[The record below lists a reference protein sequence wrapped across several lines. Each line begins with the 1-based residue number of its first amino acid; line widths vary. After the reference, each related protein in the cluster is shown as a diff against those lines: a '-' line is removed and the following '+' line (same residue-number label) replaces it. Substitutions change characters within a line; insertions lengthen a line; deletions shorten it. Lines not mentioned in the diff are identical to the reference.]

1 MRSDTTRLRQVLLNL
16 LSNACK
22 FTDHGRITL
31 QVDRSGNDLVF
42 RVRDSGIGMTPE
54 QLGRLFQAFS
64 QAETST
70 AAKYGGTGLGLA
82 ITRRLCQL
90 MGGDVTVESQAGTGS
105 TFTVRLP
112 AAGPDEQAAP
122 IVRESGEPLAQ
133 ANTVLVIDD
142 DAAARDLV
150 MRCLEKH
157 GMRAVGAADGTTGLR
172 LARERHPDAI
182 TLDIVMPG
190 MDGWAVLST
199 LKGDAATA
207 EIPVIMLSMVDEQ
220 HLAFELGAADYLT
233 KPVERDHLIRVLR
246 ERVAAK
252 AAGGLDSLATAV
264 RELVT

>member
-1 MRSDTTRLRQVLLNL
+1 
-16 LSNACK
+16 
-22 FTDHGRITL
+22 
-31 QVDRSGNDLVF
+31 
-42 RVRDSGIGMTPE
+42 
-54 QLGRLFQAFS
+54 LFQAFS
-64 QAETST
+64 QAEASTS
-70 AAKYGGTGLGLA
+70 AKYGGTGLGLA
-82 ITRRLCQL
+82 ITRRLCEL
-90 MGGDVTVESQAGTGS
+90 MGGDITVESQAGTGS

-112 AAGPDEQAAP
+112 AAGPDEQAA
-122 IVRESGEPLAQ
+122 IVRESSESLAQ
-133 ANTVLVIDD
+133 ASTVLVIDD

-233 KPVERDHLIRVLR
+233 KPVERDLLIRVLR